1 MNRIARVL
9 YLAKSLVADSRELE
23 SKIKILLPKLAEK
36 AQEEYDAW
44 DEENIDE
51 YAGGGIC
58 HIIADELCDILNRND
73 IDCSTYSLNF
83 KQHVIS
89 LAYDTQ
95 TKTVI
100 SIDLPEYVYETGGGF
115 SWRKIQDVEIE
126 PNDFIISELNW
137 DDLFD
142 ENDELIDI

>member
-23 SKIKILLPKLAEK
+23 SKIKTLLPKLAEK